1 MDNNAEPKPGPQ
13 KRESSRSGAF
23 AGIGCIVGMGIMR
36 LYSENFLL
44 SWRGRRSG
52 SNGWR
57 PHRAPHGRGGGEEPM
72 SPN

>member
-44 SWRGRRSG
+44 AGVG
-52 SNGWR
+52 GAVGATVGALIG
-57 PHRAPHGRGGGEEPM
+57 HLMGGEEEK
-72 SPN
+72 NQ